1 MSLDRTLKK
10 SALYLNYLA
19 LNTDLTLTFL
29 DKICTHRDRATKEM
43 ILIDLQQ
50 RITPN
55 LIHDQSA

>member
-10 SALYLNYLA
+10 SASYLA

-29 DKICTHRDRATKEM
+29 DKICTHRDRAAKEM

-50 RITPN
+50 RINYT
-55 LIHDQSA
+55 